1 MHSDVVLGNAPEMF
15 TSKPNTTPA
24 AFVTETM
31 AELYLQQGFRNEAL
45 AVYRE
50 LLARNPSDANL
61 RDRIDQIESGSIASI
76 GLAAVSENV
85 VESAIRRQHARP
97 GRSVRSFFASL
108 AGRRAPGHRGVAEP
122 MEGGYQPPIEEAS
135 APAAA
140 EPMYETSSAPAE
152 PESVYEAPAAP
163 EPAPAPQ
170 VVSQPVQDRSD
181 RITPLMS
188 AAETLASYDPFGD
201 ATEPTPSREQGFE
214 SASEPAL
221 EPTFQAPR
229 EPLPNVEPASLAME
243 AAASPAPAEA
253 PPERTLED
261 LFPDTPITAR
271 TEVAAQTLATAFGRP
286 EPQGRPTRA
295 ASNELKLDAVFRGTP
310 EAPAADGGFS
320 FDQFFSDSRAPG
332 GDVAATATSAP
343 DAGRGGG
350 SSDAHDIEQFTA
362 WLEGLKKK

>member
-1 MHSDVVLGNAPEMF
+1 MF
-15 TSKPNTTPA
+15 SSEPNTTPA

-61 RDRIDQIESGSIASI
+61 RDRIDQIENGSIASI

-97 GRSVRSFFASL
+97 GRSVRSFFAAL
-108 AGRRAPGHRGVAEP
+108 AGRRAPGQRRGAEP
-122 MEGGYQPPIEEAS
+122 IEGAYQPPIEEAS

-140 EPMYETSSAPAE
+140 EATYETSPASAE

-163 EPAPAPQ
+163 EPR
-170 VVSQPVQDRSD
+170 VVSQPVQDGSD

-201 ATEPTPSREQGFE
+201 TTEPTPSPEQRFE
-214 SASEPAL
+214 ST
-221 EPTFQAPR
+221 EPTPRPAFQAPP
-229 EPLPNVEPASLAME
+229 EPLPNVEPASLAMDT
-243 AAASPAPAEA
+243 AASPAPTE
-253 PPERTLED
+253 PPPQRTLED
-261 LFPDTPITAR
+261 LFPDTSITAR
-271 TEVAAQTLATAFGRP
+271 TEVAAQTLATAFGRS

-320 FDQFFSDSRAPG
+320 FDQFFSDSRASG
-332 GDVAATATSAP
+332 GDAAATATSTP
-343 DAGRGGG
+343 DAGRAGGPT
-350 SSDAHDIEQFTA
+350 DAHDIEQFTA